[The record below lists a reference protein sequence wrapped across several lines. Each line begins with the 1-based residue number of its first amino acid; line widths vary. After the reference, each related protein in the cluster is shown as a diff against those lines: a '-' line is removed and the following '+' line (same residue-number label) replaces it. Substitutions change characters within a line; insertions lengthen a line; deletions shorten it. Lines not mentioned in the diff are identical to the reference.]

1 MEVALYVRVS
11 TRRQAQ
17 TQTIDQQLDRLH
29 AQLATHPEW
38 HLAPEHIYRD
48 DGYSGA
54 HLHRPGLDRLRDHAK
69 LARFRRVLLTAPDRL
84 ARSFV
89 HQVLLIEELTTHGC
103 TVEFLDRPMSDDP
116 HDQLL
121 LQIRGAVA
129 EYERNLIADRMRRGR
144 QTKLRQGLLL
154 PWSIPPYGYIVDPD
168 RPRDAHAIQLHPTQA
183 VVVQQIFAWYTDLAQ
198 PHTLYQVTKRLNTE
212 GIPPPRGCRWHA
224 STVRNLLRN
233 PAYIGTTYSGREI
246 SVPTESRRSAL
257 EPLGGGMTKRQTPPE
272 AWIPI
277 AVPAMVN
284 PDTFAAAQE
293 QMRHNQRTAQRH
305 NCSYEY
311 LLRGL
316 VSCGRCRLSATGRP
330 VQGGRYVYYICRGR
344 GDALRADKEG
354 RCTARQVRA
363 DRLDAVVWADLCQI
377 LQDPTLIIYELTRAQ
392 AGEWLP
398 QELAARRQQLHTQ
411 VAQIERQQAQL
422 LDVYLAEVIGREE
435 FVRKRQEL
443 SQLHTA
449 LRGQVQELDRAA
461 QQHLDTTAV
470 AQGIEAFCGKIRP
483 TLEELSFAQRRQLVE
498 LLIDHV
504 VVEDGKV
511 EIRYVIPTGP
521 KGEATRF
528 CHLRTDYF
536 NRLASVI
543 TTKPLPQIRTRRGWI
558 VLTTHQHAV
567 LEPLRGVKAFQCHR
581 HRIRAV
587 VHPVVGPA
595 QQRGVLAHARPCQLR
610 SDALEQGSGGT
621 MAGFSFDRVA
631 QLQGQRQGF
640 ATTEAR
646 IHAQPP
652 ARKRALADIWASQ
665 FGVALA
671 QGGQPR
677 LQLPDVGL
685 PRPLPL
691 QPPHILGEQ
700 PRGPLF
706 PSGELLLGL
715 RQGPKRFLL
724 LGRDRI
730 VAQAGEATTPVLLG
744 GMHRFAPSGDAPQFA
759 GQAGRVAGRGIELGL
774 LGGHPGGEQFGATT
788 RVMAQ
793 TCFGGVQQV
802 VQARRRDGIAG
813 MVRPRQ
819 PQATVLRGLQAD
831 RGELIAQAD
840 RPVHVAEG
848 RSGIGVAG
856 GTDRATGEIDIQL
869 DRKRLGV
876 QRSEGAVQEGRG

>member
-1 MEVALYVRVS
+1 MEIALYARVS

-17 TQTIDQQLDRLH
+17 TQTIDQQLDRLQAH
-29 AQLATHPEW
+29 VATHPDW
-38 HLAPEHIYRD
+38 HVASEHLYRD

-69 LARFRRVLLTAPDRL
+69 LGRFTHVLLTAPDRL

-103 TVEFLDRPMSDDP
+103 VVEFLERPMSDDP

-129 EYERNLIADRMRRGR
+129 EYERNLIAERMRRGR
-144 QTKLRQGLLL
+144 QAKLQHGQLL
-154 PWSIPPYGYIVDPD
+154 PWTIPPYGYVVDPV
-168 RPRDAHAIQLHPTQA
+168 RPRDTHALQLQPTQA
-183 VVVQQIFAWYTDLAQ
+183 AVVQQIFAWYTDLAA

-212 GIPPPRGCRWHA
+212 GIPPPKGGRCWHA
-224 STVRNLLRN
+224 STVRNLLGN
-233 PAYIGTTYSGREI
+233 PAYMGTTYSGRVI
-246 SVPTESRRSAL
+246 SVPAETRHSAL
-257 EPLGGGMTKRQTPPE
+257 EPVGGGGSKRRTPRD

-277 AVPAMVN
+277 AVPAVVSTE
-284 PDTFAAAQE
+284 TFSAAQE
-293 QMRHNQRTAQRH
+293 QMRHNQRTAKRH

-344 GDALRADKEG
+344 GDALRAIKEE

-377 LQDPTLIIYELTRAQ
+377 LQDPAMITHELERAQ

-398 QELAARRQQLHTQ
+398 QELAARRQQLRTQ
-411 VAQIERQQAQL
+411 VAQLERQQAQL

-443 SQLHTA
+443 GQLHTA
-449 LRGQVQELDRAA
+449 LSGQVQELDCAA
-461 QQHLDTTAV
+461 QQHLDTAALASGV
-470 AQGIEAFCGKIRP
+470 EVFCTKLRP
-483 TLEELSFAQRRQLVE
+483 MLEELSFAQRRQLVE

-504 VVEDGKV
+504 IVEDGKV

-543 TTKPLPQIRTRRGWI
+543 TTKPHPQIRTRRGWI

-567 LEPLRGVKAFQCHR
+567 LEPLRGVKAFQRHR

-595 QQRGVLAHARPCQLR
+595 QQLGVLAHARPCHLR
-610 SDALEQGSGGT
+610 SDALEQSSGSAV
-621 MAGFSFDRVA
+621 AGFSFDLVA

-652 ARKRALADIWASQ
+652 ARRHAVADILGGQ

-671 QGGQPR
+671 QGG
-677 LQLPDVGL
+677 
-685 PRPLPL
+685 
-691 QPPHILGEQ
+691 
-700 PRGPLF
+700 
-706 PSGELLLGL
+706 
-715 RQGPKRFLL
+715 
-724 LGRDRI
+724 
-730 VAQAGEATTPVLLG
+730 
-744 GMHRFAPSGDAPQFA
+744 
-759 GQAGRVAGRGIELGL
+759 
-774 LGGHPGGEQFGATT
+774 
-788 RVMAQ
+788 
-793 TCFGGVQQV
+793 
-802 VQARRRDGIAG
+802 
-813 MVRPRQ
+813 
-819 PQATVLRGLQAD
+819 
-831 RGELIAQAD
+831 
-840 RPVHVAEG
+840 
-848 RSGIGVAG
+848 
-856 GTDRATGEIDIQL
+856 
-869 DRKRLGV
+869 
-876 QRSEGAVQEGRG
+876 